1 MSDWPLDGIIGFFA
15 IIAGLI
21 CLLGHTAFNI
31 GQNPKAEMKEGFY
44 RMSPLRSGKVLTLGT
59 VLVVGI
65 LVYAALQS
73 GHCFKMTTEENR
85 QNQIMAYIIA
95 TAAVLGGI
103 WMIYHLLVTKYAFN
117 NKSFVYEAPPFFKKE
132 IAWDTV
138 TELTPDLYAPKIK
151 SEDGTVIKLPLR
163 LQRHGVPQ
171 LKALISGKVNSFDA
185 PPMLP
190 VSTPEMRADLT
201 GKTVRAS
208 FIRVLE
214 SLQEEEVHSVD
225 GTIERIDEAALII
238 RSQSGKE
245 LRFPPNLRS
254 FWPNEIDED
263 PSDEP
268 EFLSFWFII
277 SKDTDIEAL
286 KKDYI

>member
-1 MSDWPLDGIIGFFA
+1 MSDWPLDGIIGFFV

-31 GQNPKAEMKEGFY
+31 GQNPDAPMKDGFY
-44 RMSPLRSGKVLTLGT
+44 RMSPMRGGKVLAVGT

-95 TAAVLGGI
+95 TAAIFGGL
-103 WMIYHLLVTKYAFN
+103 WMIYQLLVTKYAFN
-117 NKSFVYEAPPFFKKE
+117 NETFIYEAPPFCKKKIRWNDVIE
-132 IAWDTV
+132 I
-138 TELTPDLYAPKIK
+138 TPDLYAPKLK
-151 SEDGTVIKLPLR
+151 SKDGTAISLPLR
-163 LQRHGVPQ
+163 LQRRGAQQ
-171 LKALISGKVNSFDA
+171 LKALIGGKVNSFDA

-190 VSTPEMRADLT
+190 ISTPEMRTDLM

-208 FIRVLE
+208 FIRVLD

-225 GTIERIDEAALII
+225 GTIEGIDKTALII

-254 FWPNEIDED
+254 FWPNEVDED
-263 PSDEP
+263 SSTEP
-268 EFLSFWFII
+268 EILSFWFIT
-277 SKDTDIEAL
+277 SKDTDIETL
-286 KKDYI
+286 KRDYS